1 MNKKEALDQL
11 LKQVD
16 EDKRAPLVEK
26 LRTADKSERAKILEE
41 AGIRIPEDW
50 KAAFKKAADFEVSDE
65 DLDLV
70 SGGCSCITFCSD
82 SGGDCCD

>member
-1 MNKKEALDQL
+1 M
-11 LKQVD
+11 D

-50 KAAFKKAADFEVSDE
+50 KAAFKKAADFEVSDD
-65 DLDLV
+65 DLDMAA
-70 SGGCSCITFCSD
+70 GGCLTYCISSCNCD
-82 SGGDCCD
+82 SDCCD